1 MNSTEAILRNLRI
14 LVKHF
19 IRLKEKLKAGLVKPA
34 EALA

>member
-1 MNSTEAILRNLRI
+1 M

-19 IRLKEKLKAGLVKPA
+19 IRLKERLKAGLVKPA